1 MDFTLAP
8 TDMHRLPDA
17 ERTRRLTTDELRA
30 GFLVTDLFSPGRVV
44 TRHVDLDRAVL
55 VGAVPLAAPLRL
67 DAPESMHAAFFTERR
82 ELGLLNIGGAGS
94 VTVDGRRHALDST
107 DVLYVGRS
115 SREIVLA
122 SDDAAQP
129 ARFYGVSYPAHAD
142 YPTARI
148 TRSEAQASEL
158 GGAATA
164 NARRLAKYIHGG
176 GAASAQLV
184 MGVTTLAP
192 GSVWN
197 TMPSHTHARRTEIYL
212 YFDLAA
218 DAAVIHL
225 MGEPGETRHLV
236 VRDGDVVL
244 SPDWSIHSGCGTSRY
259 AFCWAMGGENQDF
272 ADMQAVDMRELK

>member
-1 MDFTLAP
+1 
-8 TDMHRLPDA
+8 MHPLPDA
-17 ERTRRLTTDELRA
+17 ERTKRLTTDELRA
-30 GFLVTDLFSPGRVV
+30 GFLVEGLFTRGEVV
-44 TRHVDLDRAVL
+44 TRHIDLDRVVL

-67 DAPESMHAAFFTERR
+67 DAPDSMRARYFTERR
-82 ELGLLNIGGAGS
+82 ELGLLNIGAAGS
-94 VTVDGRRHALDST
+94 VAVDGRRFELDAG
-107 DVLYVGRS
+107 DVLYVGRG
-115 SREIVLA
+115 SRDIAFA

-142 YPTARI
+142 HPTTRI
-148 TRSEAQASEL
+148 THVDAQTSDL
-158 GGAATA
+158 GSAATA
-164 NARRLAKYIHGG
+164 NARRLAKYIHPG

-212 YFDLAA
+212 YFNLAA

-244 SPDWSIHSGCGTSRY
+244 SPAWSIHSGCGTSRY

-272 ADMQAVDMRELK
+272 ADMQSVDMRELK